1 MFSGKKIFPY
11 LSWGIFI
18 SVGLYGAGTVST
30 STLKLN
36 KKDGLLIP
44 DVEYHNADP
53 LPEDWINM
61 IEEKPDRK
69 AARISTHEGSN
80 SQVSAQIQGLSDLL
94 NE

>member
-18 SVGLYGAGTVST
+18 SVGVFGAGTVST
-30 STLKLN
+30 STLRLN
-36 KKDGLLIP
+36 KKDGLLVP
-44 DVEYHNADP
+44 DVEYHNPDP

-69 AARISTHEGSN
+69 VAEIFTN
-80 SQVSAQIQGLSDLL
+80 
-94 NE
+94 

>member
-18 SVGLYGAGTVST
+18 SVGLYGTGSISS

-44 DVEYHNADP
+44 D
-53 LPEDWINM
+53 I
-61 IEEKPDRK
+61 
-69 AARISTHEGSN
+69 
-80 SQVSAQIQGLSDLL
+80 
-94 NE
+94 